1 MYRVHLIFLHET
13 YVRRWSQLKLIKLIV
28 FVRDRS
34 RQFRYLKKNDSQS
47 FGMKLYL
54 VRSKSLIKNLVTR
67 TYIYIRIY
75 DVDCRQATKLTI
87 PIRRRSAII
96 SRRTLMIAVGRAGVV
111 AAAAA
116 ATSTYIR

>member
-1 MYRVHLIFLHET
+1 
-13 YVRRWSQLKLIKLIV
+13 
-28 FVRDRS
+28 
-34 RQFRYLKKNDSQS
+34 
-47 FGMKLYL
+47 MKLYL